1 VAGIPVAVNTPDL
14 LVELIEIDT
23 VSGGKLIRLSRLGDR
38 SLIAMIP
45 ATTMGVDG
53 YGAPVEQNNFND
65 GDEIDVLWRGLDSKG
80 VEVSWSQALKVTNR
94 YPSQALE
101 LQVPS
106 DKVKALAGSKASFSY
121 QVSLGP
127 NSQEPGK
134 ILLSPVLDISIDG
147 LILEAPQV
155 LEAVGDS
162 LDPEKLGGIQG
173 NRFATVTIDYPGMA
187 LGDIVE
193 VYRNG
198 SLVEDIP
205 VSDSNLKNRPLKF
218 QWKQADLV
226 SLTGDVMSVHYV
238 VYRGQPEQAYSSKV
252 VTLRVGPSLVALPPV
267 INEIKEGRL
276 EPGTYT
282 EKIFVHI
289 PPAATLAGDMVNFYW
304 VGAGEVGSLRDRL
317 PVTSRNVDGD
327 LKFDVYENVISPNR
341 RRLVKVYYTITR
353 LINGRTVTLR
363 SPDLSFFVGTAE
375 EQQAFTQ
382 SGGLGLTEVKEAPDG
397 ILDTTPVS
405 DATLVVPFAAT
416 QVGDEVS
423 VYWRVEGE
431 QDSQLI
437 GTQVVTAENVDSD
450 LTFTAPASVVNSS
463 VDKRASIYYVIKRPG
478 DPEPTYLES
487 PYTNIRVGPL
497 TGDQLL
503 RPRVTEAD
511 ENDELDPMHALAGA
525 TVEVP
530 AYLGMAIGDQIKV
543 TWDGGPGPGTV
554 SIPVT
559 VSMVGPLSVKV
570 PAGAVAYSVGW
581 YVLVS
586 YEVIRASQS
595 AVIYSPSRLILE
607 LGFYDDELTVPRI
620 TQAPNGVLDL
630 STASDPVRMVI
641 ERWPLIAPGQRVWL
655 RLEGIAADG
664 TPMVVTIA
672 HAVSL
677 NDADVQGSLSFTCP
691 KSEFA
696 RLRNGSRLKVV
707 FKVAWDADV
716 DETEARLFPAYE
728 VEIRQSGAQSGT
740 ILSIASHDL
749 NLGGYFALIDDA
761 YRANPTS
768 KSTAIRTATGGR
780 PPYRYTSSNP
790 VVARVDAGSGKVSA
804 LRNGVATITVTDQD
818 GATVTYRVIVTG
830 VHALE
835 KIPVGF
841 STYEGCN
848 KDARQSG
855 LRIPTLDEWKTMRT
869 LGGGKL
875 NLPYFEGS
883 GGTWDR
889 RVWTSTTEG
898 YQRVSFWPDDGRT
911 QSLADESVWKGE
923 STGPIGRAGETA
935 HGFGLRD

>member
-1 VAGIPVAVNTPDL
+1 MAGFPVAVNAPSL
-14 LVELIEIDT
+14 LVELME
-23 VSGGKLIRLSRLGDR
+23 VNSVGGESLIRLSRLGDR
-38 SLIAMIP
+38 SLAAMVP
-45 ATTMGVDG
+45 AATMGVDER
-53 YGAPVEQNNFND
+53 GAPVERNNFND
-65 GDEIDVLWRGLDSKG
+65 GDEIDVLWRGVDSKG

-94 YPSQALE
+94 SPARAFE
-101 LQVPS
+101 FQVPS
-106 DKVKALAGSKASFSY
+106 DKVKALAGSKAFFSY
-121 QVSLGP
+121 QVTQGP

-134 ILLSPVLDISIDG
+134 ILHSPALEISIDG

-155 LEAVGDS
+155 VEAVGDS
-162 LDPEKLGGIQG
+162 LDPEKLGGTQG
-173 NRFATVTIDYPGMA
+173 NRFATVTVDYPAMA

-198 SLVEDIP
+198 NPVEDIP
-205 VSDSNLKNRPLKF
+205 ISDSNLRNRPLRF

-226 SLTGDVMSVHYV
+226 PLTGDVMTVHYV
-238 VYRGQPEQAYSSKV
+238 VYRGQPEQAYISKV
-252 VTLRVGPSLVALPPV
+252 ITLRVGPSLVALPPF
-267 INEIKEGRL
+267 INEVKEGRL
-276 EPGTYT
+276 EPGSYT
-282 EKIFVHI
+282 EKVFVHI
-289 PPAATLAGDMVNFYW
+289 PPAATLVGDMVNFYW

-317 PVTSRNVDGD
+317 PVTARNVNGD

-363 SPDLSFFVGTAE
+363 SPDLNFFVGTAE

-382 SGGLGLTEVKEAPDG
+382 SGGLGLIEVKEAADG
-397 ILDTTPVS
+397 VLDTTPVK

-416 QVGDEVS
+416 QAGDEVS
-423 VYWRVEGE
+423 VYWRIEGE

-450 LTFTAPASVVNSS
+450 LTFTAPASLVDSS
-463 VDKRASIYYVIKRPG
+463 VNKRASIYYVIKRPG

-503 RPRVTEAD
+503 PPRVIEANED
-511 ENDELDPMHALAGA
+511 DELDPMQALDGA

-530 AYLGMAIGDQIKV
+530 AYPAMAIGDQIKV

-559 VSMVGPLSVKV
+559 VSKVGPLSVKV
-570 PAGAVAYSVGW
+570 PASAVAYSVD
-581 YVLVS
+581 YRVLVS

-595 AVIYSPSRLILE
+595 TVIYSPSRLILE
-607 LGFYDDELTVPRI
+607 LGFYDEELTVPRI

-630 STASDPVRMVI
+630 STAADPINVVI
-641 ERWPLIAPGQRVWL
+641 ERWPHIAPGQRVWL
-655 RLEGIAADG
+655 RLEGVAADG
-664 TPMVVTIA
+664 TPLVVTIA
-672 HAVSL
+672 HATGLS
-677 NDADVQGSLSFTCP
+677 DAEVQRSLSFTSA

-696 RLRNGSRLKVV
+696 RLKNGSRLKVV
-707 FKVAWDADV
+707 FKVAWDGDV

-728 VEIRQSGAQSGT
+728 VEIRQPGAQPGT
-740 ILSIASHDL
+740 TLSIASHDL

-780 PPYRYTSSNP
+780 PPYRYSSSNP
-790 VVARVDAGSGKVSA
+790 AVARVDAGSGKVSA
-804 LRNGVATITVTDQD
+804 LRNGVAIITVTDQD

-841 STYEGCN
+841 HTYEACN
-848 KDARQSG
+848 KDARQNG

-869 LGGGKL
+869 LSSGKL
-875 NLPYFEGS
+875 NLPYLEGS
-883 GGTWDR
+883 GGAWDR
-889 RVWTSTTEG
+889 RVWTSTTDG
-898 YQRVSFWPDDGRT
+898 YQRVSFWPDDGKT

-923 STGPIGRAGETA
+923 SSGPIGRAGETA